1 MIDIT
6 EILLKFETVE
16 KQQKLQLLFIQS
28 AI

>member
-6 EILLKFETVE
+6 EILLKFETVA